1 MYEGFGSG
9 PVDVLGLPGGH
20 PVIVQKS
27 PGRGQ
32 VAAAEP
38 SGVAFAPLKIGGGT
52 SPPICELTVHAGK
65 TAGMILWTWTLMYR
79 VSKPQ

>member
-9 PVDVLGLPGGH
+9 PVDVLGLPGGQ

-32 VAAAEP
+32 VAAAEVQWC
-38 SGVAFAPLKIGGGT
+38 SVRTLKDRRRNI
-52 SPPICELTVHAGK
+52 A
-65 TAGMILWTWTLMYR
+65 ADM
-79 VSKPQ
+79 